1 VDRLGA
7 AVGEGDLLIERLS
20 AASGETIE
28 LVRQRCS
35 KLAERLSIAT
45 PTDARSILKAL
56 SVEAHLEDERIVLG
70 VDVGAL
76 LATAIGS
83 DAQTLALQLQD
94 TSRITITVPVAIRRR
109 GQELRLVHQPSG
121 PVPGEVDATLVALIA
136 RAHQARGTL
145 MERPEE
151 VSDAQRPHLTR
162 LARLSYLAPD
172 LQAAILDGR
181 QPSQLSARQL
191 LRIDQLPACWKM
203 QRQVLGFAG

>member
-1 VDRLGA
+1 
-7 AVGEGDLLIERLS
+7 
-20 AASGETIE
+20 
-28 LVRQRCS
+28 
-35 KLAERLSIAT
+35 LA
-45 PTDARSILKAL
+45 
-56 SVEAHLEDERIVLG
+56 VEAQLQDERIMIGL
-70 VDVGAL
+70 DAGAL
-76 LATAIGS
+76 LTMTLGS
-83 DAQTLALQLQD
+83 DAGMLALQLQD

-109 GQELRLVHQPSG
+109 GQELRLVHQPPG

-151 VSDAQRPHLTR
+151 VSDAERPHLTR
-162 LARLSYLAPD
+162 LARLSYLAPN

-191 LRIDQLPACWKM
+191 LRTDQMPVCWKM